1 MGPDAS
7 VVSGKQIT
15 GRPGAMEHVSKKK
28 IFLTF
33 LSWLFSSRQ
42 EERKERKK
50 KQKPSRYCFFKE
62 RITIIKCIKIK
73 LSFKIKCIKI
83 K

>member
-7 VVSGKQIT
+7 VVSGKQII

-50 KQKPSRYCFFKE
+50 KKPSRYCFFKE

-73 LSFKIKCIKI
+73 LSFKIKGIKI